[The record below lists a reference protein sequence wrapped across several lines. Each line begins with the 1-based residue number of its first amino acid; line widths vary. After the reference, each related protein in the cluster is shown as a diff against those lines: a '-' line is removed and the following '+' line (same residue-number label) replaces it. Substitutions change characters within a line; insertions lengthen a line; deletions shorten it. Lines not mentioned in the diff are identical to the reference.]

1 MGKEVVAVGAKKDA
15 VHCIE
20 DGRGLKVLK
29 ARQGIH
35 IYSFFFFFSFFLLC
49 TPPSPTDD
57 QRPMFLLLYINNDAM
72 LCRTRRKA
80 SVCVVTS
87 SIRSD
92 SVDSCR
98 LDGGSG

>member
-35 IYSFFFFFSFFLLC
+35 IY
-49 TPPSPTDD
+49 
-57 QRPMFLLLYINNDAM
+57 RFLLLLFI
-72 LCRTRRKA
+72 LFIVHTTLTHRRPTSNVPA
-80 SVCVVTS
+80 VVHK
-87 SIRSD
+87 
-92 SVDSCR
+92 
-98 LDGGSG
+98 